1 MTQQRY
7 RNMPWLIPIVLCGG
21 LFLTGCTPSVP
32 TSSQPEARLPRIYP
46 DYVQVTLPINIAPM
60 NFIVQEEGDDFITEF
75 SSDTG
80 TPIVARGKT
89 VDIDL
94 QAWKALLSQ
103 NTGKT
108 LTIQQYVQV
117 AGQWKKFEPIQNTI
131 SGDPID
137 SWVSYRLIE
146 PGYEFF
152 DRISLNQRN
161 LENFDA
167 EAFFQNDLIRR
178 GMCVNCHS
186 YQNRHTQNFLFHMRA
201 YLGGTMIVRDGKPE
215 KRNIKMDELIS
226 AGVYPAWH
234 PTLPLIAFS
243 VNDTFQAFHT
253 LNPNRIEVLDS
264 SSDLVLYDP
273 DKNEMTSIFKTTD
286 KLETFPNWSQDGR
299 WLYYC
304 CSDAPNVT
312 VSNAPTPA
320 ASEVLGNPTN
330 SGNPMTRASEL
341 STEQTTVSA
350 GDTMSEAEDSH
361 MGGKSAQGKLR
372 SQTSDHYTEFHY
384 NIMRMPFDLEKR
396 QFGAPEMVVDAA
408 SQQQSVVHPRLSPDG
423 RYLLYTQSNYGQFPI
438 WHRESDLKMLD
449 LETGTVSNM
458 EIVNSPETESYHTWS
473 SNGRWFVFSSRRDD
487 SLFTR
492 LYFAHFAEDGTLSKP
507 FLLPQRDPQQN
518 LELFKSYNIPELTV
532 EPISLDIRELVKA
545 ARVAE
550 PPKATYQP
558 VPLRPAT
565 VSDPTAAS
573 SLPHPAA
580 ENQSIGGTAAENA
593 VTGNQQEKDSATIP
607 PSEVTP
613 PATDAMSLP
622 TDLPTDITDTPKGT
636 SSIPPEK
643 SSTTITP
650 STDSL
655 EPIPES
661 PHE

>member
-1 MTQQRY
+1 MTPRSY
-7 RNMPWLIPIVLCGG
+7 RNIPWFIPIALCCGF
-21 LFLTGCTPSVP
+21 LFIGCTPTVP
-32 TSSQPEARLPRIYP
+32 TSSQPESRLPQIYP
-46 DYVQVTLPINIAPM
+46 DYVGVTLPVNIAPM
-60 NFIVQEEGDDFITEF
+60 NFIVQEDGDDFITEI
-75 SSDTG
+75 SSDIG
-80 TPIVARGKT
+80 TPIVVRGKT

-94 QAWKALLSQ
+94 TAWRTLLSQ

-117 AGQWKKFEPIQNTI
+117 AGQWKKFAPIHNTI

-167 EAFFQNDLIRR
+167 ESFFQNDLIRR
-178 GMCVNCHS
+178 GMCINCHS

-215 KRNIKMDELIS
+215 KRDIKMDELVS

-234 PTLPLIAFS
+234 PTLPLIVFS

-264 SSDLVLYDP
+264 SSDLILYDP
-273 DKNEMTSIFKTTD
+273 DKNEITSIFKTTD

-304 CSDAPNVT
+304 CSDAPNLETSTPSGTSTASDLTVT
-312 VSNAPTPA
+312 ENATHTESSDRSTVPTNELVTEQVA
-320 ASEVLGNPTN
+320 ASATGTP
-330 SGNPMTRASEL
+330 
-341 STEQTTVSA
+341 
-350 GDTMSEAEDSH
+350 SEAEDPR
-361 MGGKSAQGKLR
+361 MIGKSTQGKLR
-372 SQTSDHYTEFHY
+372 LRTSDHYTEFRY
-384 NIMRMPFDLEKR
+384 NIMRMSFDPETR
-396 QFGAPEMVVDAA
+396 QFGEPEVVVDAA
-408 SQQQSVVHPRLSPDG
+408 AQQQSVVHPRLSPDE

-458 EIVNSPETESYHTWS
+458 EIVNSSETESYHTWS

-507 FLLPQRDPQQN
+507 FLLPQRDPRQN

-545 ARVAE
+545 AKVAE

-558 VPLRPAT
+558 IPLRPET
-565 VSDPTAAS
+565 VDIRPEAPETVESPKTMDNPVVSTSASPMIGTSAALPTELPAEPS
-573 SLPHPAA
+573 SEL
-580 ENQSIGGTAAENA
+580 
-593 VTGNQQEKDSATIP
+593 
-607 PSEVTP
+607 PSELPTELP
-613 PATDAMSLP
+613 MEPSAELPTEPSTELPAT
-622 TDLPTDITDTPKGT
+622 LPTDI
-636 SSIPPEK
+636 
-643 SSTTITP
+643 
-650 STDSL
+650 
-655 EPIPES
+655 
-661 PHE
+661 